1 MGYAAESGFLFLG
14 FLGFA
19 GALGSA
25 SFFLRGARGFL
36 GAFGSAGLRVR
47 FFFVGSGSAE
57 RVKGSS
63 CSGLGAGAF
72 CVFCAGFGCFL
83 W

>member
-1 MGYAAESGFLFLG
+1 MAYAAESDFLFLG
-14 FLGFA
+14 LRGLA

-36 GAFGSAGLRVR
+36 GALGSAGLRVR
-47 FFFVGSGSAE
+47 FFLGADSGSAE

-63 CSGLGAGAF
+63 CSGLWVGAF
-72 CVFCAGFGCFL
+72 CAF
-83 W
+83 